1 MSSVDSH
8 APAGSTALAELVRL
22 ARPKDWLKNVFVLMP
37 LPFALASGASLDV
50 PALAIGIAGMCLV
63 SSAVYALNDVLDA
76 ERDRSSARNQR
87 RPVASGRISSPTALV
102 AGFVWLSAGLGLGQ
116 LSGHPGA
123 LVTLAAYAGLNL
135 VYSLG
140 LKHVPLLDAFILSAF
155 YILRVV
161 LGCVLVDV
169 APSNWLLLCSSALAL
184 LIALGKRRGELVR
197 ESGTAQRPALV
208 GYNRVYL
215 DQAMGIIAGVT
226 VVSYALYSLETPLL
240 VEGREFASLPFVV
253 FGVLEYLRLA
263 QVRDEGESPVDLL
276 LRSPGLFAAG
286 TGWVIASLW
295 SVGLS
300 NLLR

>member
-1 MSSVDSH
+1 
-8 APAGSTALAELVRL
+8 VRL

-37 LPFALASGASLDV
+37 LPFALASGAALD
-50 PALAIGIAGMCLV
+50 ASTLAIGIAGMCLV

-76 ERDRSSARNQR
+76 ERDRTSVRNRR
-87 RPVASGRISSPTALV
+87 RPVASGRISPRTALV
-102 AGFVWLSAGLGLGQ
+102 ASFVWLTAGMTLGQ

-123 LVTLAAYAGLNL
+123 LVILAAYAGLNL
-135 VYSLG
+135 VYSFG
-140 LKHVPLLDAFILSAF
+140 LKHVPLVDAFILSTF
-155 YILRVV
+155 YVLRVV

-197 ESGTAQRPALV
+197 APVEAQRPALA

-215 DQAMGIIAGVT
+215 DQAMAIIAGVT
-226 VVSYALYSLETPLL
+226 LFGYALYSIETPLL

-263 QVRDEGESPVDLL
+263 QVRGEGESPVDLL
-276 LRSPGLFAAG
+276 LRSPGLLAAG
-286 TGWVIASLW
+286 VGWVIASLW

-300 NLLR
+300 RVLN

>member
-1 MSSVDSH
+1 MSSVDTH
-8 APAGSTALAELVRL
+8 APAGSTSLVDLVRL

-50 PALAIGIAGMCLV
+50 AALAIGIAGMCLV

-76 ERDRSSARNQR
+76 ERDRVSARNQR
-87 RPVASGRISSPTALV
+87 RPVASGRIAKQTALV
-102 AGFVWLSAGLGLGQ
+102 AGFVWLAAGLGLGQ
-116 LSGHPGA
+116 LSGHPGV

-140 LKHVPLLDAFILSAF
+140 LKHVPLLDAFILSTF

-197 ESGTAQRPALV
+197 ESSHAQRPALV
-208 GYNRVYL
+208 GYNRRYL

-263 QVRDEGESPVDLL
+263 QVRGEGESPVDLL

-286 TGWVIASLW
+286 AGWVVASLW

>member
-1 MSSVDSH
+1 MSSVETRAAAD
-8 APAGSTALAELVRL
+8 STALADFVRL

-37 LPFALASGASLDV
+37 LPFALASGATLDAA
-50 PALAIGIAGMCLV
+50 ALVLGIAGMCLV

-76 ERDRSSARNQR
+76 ERDRLSARNR
-87 RPVASGRISSPTALV
+87 SRPVASGRISKRAALV
-102 AGFVWLSAGLGLGQ
+102 AACVWLGAGLGLAE

-123 LVTLAAYAGLNL
+123 LVTLAAYTGMNL
-135 VYSLG
+135 VYSFG
-140 LKHVPLLDAFILSAF
+140 LKHVPLVDAFILSIF

-184 LIALGKRRGELVR
+184 LIALGKRRSELVR
-197 ESGTAQRPALV
+197 ESTAAQRPALV
-208 GYNRVYL
+208 GYSRAYL

-240 VEGREFASLPFVV
+240 VDGREFASLPFVV

-263 QVRDEGESPVDLL
+263 QVRGEGESPVDLL
-276 LRSPGLFAAG
+276 LRSPGLVAAG
-286 TGWVIASLW
+286 TGWVVASLW

>member
-1 MSSVDSH
+1 MSSVDAQ
-8 APAGSTALAELVRL
+8 APAASTALADLVRL
-22 ARPKDWLKNVFVLMP
+22 ARPRDWLKSVFVLMP
-37 LPFALASGASLDV
+37 LPFALASGASLDA

-76 ERDRSSARNQR
+76 ERDRVSARNQR
-87 RPVASGRISSPTALV
+87 RPVASGRISPLTALV
-102 AGFVWLSAGLGLGQ
+102 AGFVWLCAGLGLGQ
-116 LSGHPGA
+116 LSGHPGV

-135 VYSLG
+135 FYSLG
-140 LKHVPLLDAFILSAF
+140 LKHVPLLDAFILSTF

-169 APSNWLLLCSSALAL
+169 APSNWLLLCSSTLAL

-197 ESGTAQRPALV
+197 EPSHAQRPALV

-263 QVRDEGESPVDLL
+263 QVRGEGESPVDLL